1 MNIKTRTWINST
13 GADSPE
19 PRVAVILVA
28 GKAFGTTVMTLRLR
42 GFEITREDMDTV
54 TNGKRSALA

>member
-13 GADSPE
+13 GAESPE
-19 PRVAVILVA
+19 ARVAVILVA

-42 GFEITREDMDTV
+42 GLEMTREDMDTA
-54 TNGKRSALA
+54 TSGQP